1 MWLIIMFCFGIVYLY
16 FQLRYYFKNSELDT
30 EIDFCGNDIENNFYS
45 DYNDYYVNSFQN
57 LDFNEKINNI
67 DFCNNSA
74 KISRPLRKRGRAGS
88 PIKNEN

>member
-1 MWLIIMFCFGIVYLY
+1 M
-16 FQLRYYFKNSELDT
+16 
-30 EIDFCGNDIENNFYS
+30 EIDFCGNDIENNYDS
-45 DYNDYYVNSFQN
+45 DHHDYYINSFQN

-74 KISRPLRKRGRAGS
+74 KISRTVRKRRRAGS